1 MAVFIKNYYLCLM
14 SQFQV
19 NYLGCG
25 SATPTLRHLPSC
37 QVIDYRDN
45 LFMVDCGECAQLSM
59 RRQRLKFS
67 RLGHI
72 FISHLHGD
80 HCLGL
85 PGLISTLALTG
96 KEGGD
101 VTIHTTAEGEEIFRR
116 ILGFFCRETPFTVH
130 YDVFD
135 AKTPAVIFESDAM
148 TVSTFPL
155 YHRVPCTG
163 FIFAEKPKL
172 RHLKGDVVKFYNVPV
187 KEYKNIKEGADWL
200 TADGRVI
207 PNSVLTSPPDPVM
220 SYAYCSDTVYDP
232 RVARSIEGVHTVYH
246 EATYTDDYRDKAR
259 KRGHS
264 TASEAARIALAA
276 GASQLVLGHFS
287 KRYND
292 EMQHLKE
299 AQAIFPD
306 TIIAYE
312 GLALDLL

>member
-1 MAVFIKNYYLCLM
+1 M

-37 QVIDYRDN
+37 QVINYRDN

-101 VTIHTTAEGEEIFRR
+101 VTVHTTSEGAEIFRR
-116 ILGFFCRETPFTVH
+116 ILGFFCRETPFAVH
-130 YDVFD
+130 YDIFD
-135 AKTPAVIFESDAM
+135 AGASEVIFENDAM
-148 TVSTFPL
+148 KVSTFPL

-172 RHLKGDVVKFYNVPV
+172 RHLKGDVAKFYNVPV
-187 KEYKNIKEGADWL
+187 RDYKGIKEGADWV
-200 TADGRVI
+200 TEEGRVI
-207 PNSVLTSPPDPVM
+207 PNTVLTSPSDPVM
-220 SYAYCSDTVYDP
+220 SYAYCSDTVYDT

-259 KRGHS
+259 QRGHS

-299 AQAIFPD
+299 AQAIFPN
-306 TIIAYE
+306 TITAYE

>member
-1 MAVFIKNYYLCLM
+1 M
-14 SQFQV
+14 SQFQI

-25 SATPTLRHLPSC
+25 SATPTLHHLPSC

-59 RRQRLKFS
+59 RRQRLKYS

-101 VTIHTTAEGEEIFRR
+101 VTVHTTAQGAAIFRQ
-116 ILGFFCRETPFTVH
+116 ILGFFCRETPFNVN

-135 AKTPAVIFESDAM
+135 PRGHAVIFENGAFM
-148 TVSTFPL
+148 VSTFPL

-172 RHLKGDVVKFYNVPV
+172 RHLRGDVVRFYNVPL
-187 KEYKNIKEGADWL
+187 KDYLRIKEGDDYV
-200 TADGRVI
+200 TPDGRTI
-207 PNSVLTSPPDPVM
+207 PNAALTTPADPVM
-220 SYAYCSDTVYDP
+220 SYAYCSDTVYDE
-232 RVARSIEGVHTVYH
+232 RVAESVKGVHTIYH
-246 EATYTDDYRDKAR
+246 EATYTDDYIDKAR
-259 KRGHS
+259 VRGHS
-264 TASEAARIALAA
+264 TASQAARIALAA
-276 GASQLVLGHFS
+276 GARQLVLGHFS
-287 KRYND
+287 KRYSD
-292 EMQHLKE
+292 ENRHLAE
-299 AQAIFPD
+299 AQAIFPN
-306 TIIAYE
+306 TIIARE